1 MGVMARPPLPLG
13 TYGRIR
19 VYRHGD
25 SWRARTLYRDWDGTT
40 RHVEKYAR
48 TQAAAERAL
57 IESLRDRHR
66 SDAGALITPDTRVD
80 VLAQACW
87 NEIEQGSHSPGT
99 RRNYRDRLDRQV
111 IPTLGR
117 LRVRELTTGAIDRHL
132 RVVRDKHGA
141 GTAKLTRTV
150 LSGICGLA
158 ARYDAL
164 DRNHRGMSVARGG
177 PGQGPWVL

>member
-1 MGVMARPPLPLG
+1 MPGEWLPCS
-13 TYGRIR
+13 ISF
-19 VYRHGD
+19 H
-25 SWRARTLYRDWDGTT
+25 
-40 RHVEKYAR
+40 
-48 TQAAAERAL
+48 QAWA
-57 IESLRDRHR
+57 ST
-66 SDAGALITPDTRVD
+66 S
-80 VLAQACW
+80 
-87 NEIEQGSHSPGT
+87 
-99 RRNYRDRLDRQV
+99 
-111 IPTLGR
+111 LGR

-177 PGQGPWVL
+177 PGQGP

>member
-48 TQAAAERAL
+48 TQAW
-57 IESLRDRHR
+57 
-66 SDAGALITPDTRVD
+66 
-80 VLAQACW
+80 W

-117 LRVRELTTGAIDRHL
+117 LRVRELTTGAIDRRL

-177 PGQGPWVL
+177 PGQRPWVL